1 MGRQESEVDLG
12 ISPCGSSE
20 ISVEPR
26 QSGQDSQIST
36 ECIVG
41 IRAAHP
47 QPLHVWGELRRT
59 RRVTRVTEFHKH
71 CKHTLWLLYCHIY
84 YTKLKDAESLRKQLS

>member
-1 MGRQESEVDLG
+1 MPTDT
-12 ISPCGSSE
+12 PCGVACK
-20 ISVEPR
+20 IRRFQPNAFN
-26 QSGQDSQIST
+26 
-36 ECIVG
+36 VG